1 MRLMEDPTCAPWPS
15 AQESTYIATDPADPG
30 LPIGIGDD
38 LQVVLDNLCRAKV
51 HHFRPASRQ
60 MESDEQKFQRLAS
73 QWQEETLFVSSTT
86 KMCTHPAYLQII
98 GMGPAAVPLLLRE
111 LERQPNHW
119 FWALH
124 AITGADPVDP
134 RDRGNVERMTRAW
147 LRWGTD
153 QG

>member
-1 MRLMEDPTCAPWPS
+1 
-15 AQESTYIATDPADPG
+15 
-30 LPIGIGDD
+30 
-38 LQVVLDNLCRAKV
+38 
-51 HHFRPASRQ
+51 